1 MSIHLG
7 KLISAKLKE
16 KRISKSEFARM
27 INKSRQ
33 NVQDILK
40 RESLDTHLLKQIS
53 KALDYNF
60 FELFTKNTP
69 DKVLLSQ
76 LREAQKE
83 IEYLKKIN
91 SLLEKKK

>member
-1 MSIHLG
+1 MKIHLG
-7 KLISAKLKE
+7 KLILAKLKE
-16 KRISKSEFARM
+16 KRISKSEFARL

-40 RESLDTHLLKQIS
+40 RESLDTQLLQEVS
-53 KALDYNF
+53 NALDYNF
-60 FELFTKNTP
+60 FEVFLKNTP
-69 DKVLLSQ
+69 DKKLIGQ
-76 LREAQKE
+76 LKEAQKE